1 MNRKKININNRKIEL
16 KNLKTYIMIGL
27 CAVMAVLT
35 IFLTIESSTNGAE
48 FANLQKKELQL
59 LSQQQDLQQSL
70 VESLSVNNLQE
81 KSSGLGYAK
90 ISNLIYVSNTA
101 SVANSEPVAKLP

>member
-1 MNRKKININNRKIEL
+1 MKRKISSNINNKFEI
-16 KNLKTYIMIGL
+16 KNFKNYILIGIS
-27 CAVMAVLT
+27 AIMAVLT

-48 FANLQKKELQL
+48 FANLQKIELQL

-70 VESLSVNNLQE
+70 VESLSINNLQE